1 MRQNFIAQFVQ
12 LLKHWPCGVR
22 LGVVKN
28 WADSV
33 DQWQLQAL
41 QFWVHLIDLLSI
53 LLRCNG
59 FVRIQKAVVDQTGS
73 RSPNSEQN
81 LFLVQVWL
89 WEVFGAS
96 SWSNHWAGHRQLSYK
111 IHFSLHVTI
120 WLRNGSL
127 LLCSISEHNTSKRFL
142 DLWSAHKA
150 PTYWAFSPFQF
161 ASNAKWPQN
170 GRHWVLWQ
178 PLM

>member
-12 LLKHWPCGVR
+12 LLKHWSCGVR

-96 SWSNHWAGHRQLSYK
+96 SWSNHSAGHRQLSYK
-111 IHFSLHVTI
+111 IHFSLHATI
-120 WLRNGSL
+120 
-127 LLCSISEHNTSKRFL
+127 
-142 DLWSAHKA
+142 
-150 PTYWAFSPFQF
+150 
-161 ASNAKWPQN
+161 
-170 GRHWVLWQ
+170 
-178 PLM
+178 